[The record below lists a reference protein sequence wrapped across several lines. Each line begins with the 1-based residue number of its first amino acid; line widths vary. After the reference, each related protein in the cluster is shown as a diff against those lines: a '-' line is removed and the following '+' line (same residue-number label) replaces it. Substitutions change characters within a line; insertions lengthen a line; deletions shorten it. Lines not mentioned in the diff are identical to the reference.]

1 MAEVDEVL
9 ENFTG
14 KNERKETKG
23 PKKGLGSLL
32 KMFDIL
38 GQQVTLTTNG
48 SSFYKT
54 GFGGFM
60 TCLSFIIVFVYG
72 LALLID
78 MIVDGSSTALTIE
91 VETLYM
97 PQILAPKANPLMDK
111 DFFFGMGNIDQDI
124 SEYGTIKL
132 FHMNSTTSKNSNNES
147 EHVIKEYKIDLVPC
161 EKLLNNT
168 VLGAKAK

>member
-14 KNERKETKG
+14 NKEEEKG
-23 PKKGLGSLL
+23 TKKGIGSLL

-48 SSFYKT
+48 SAFYKT

-72 LALLID
+72 LTLLIA
-78 MIVDGSSTALTIE
+78 MIVDNTSSALSIDI
-91 VETLYM
+91 ETLYM
-97 PQILAPKANPLMDK
+97 PQVLDPKADPLMNE
-111 DFFFGMGNIDQDI
+111 DFIFGLGNINQDI

-132 FHMNSTTSKNSNNES
+132 FHMNATNETVNG
-147 EHVIKEYKIDLVPC
+147 EKRHVKTPKEITLVPC
-161 EKLLNNT
+161 STLLDNT
-168 VLGAKAK
+168 DLGGQA